1 MQEAIFYKTEPV
13 PERVKALTHGR
24 GADVIIDMD
33 FSTTARWASEGALA
47 AHGQVVCYG
56 SNALEVPLPFR
67 PWLYQSMGVKFFLVY
82 DLTPADRR
90 VAVQRLSD
98 MLARQQLQHSIGA
111 RFGLAQIAQAHRTV
125 EAGQTVGNVVIDL

>member
-1 MQEAIFYKTEPV
+1 M
-13 PERVKALTHGR
+13 
-24 GADVIIDMD
+24 
-33 FSTTARWASEGALA
+33 
-47 AHGQVVCYG
+47 
-56 SNALEVPLPFR
+56 PFR

-98 MLARQQLQHSIGA
+98 MLVANQLQHSIGA
-111 RFGLAQIAQAHRTV
+111 RFTLNQVAQAHRTV